1 MQTQIMRGN
10 RIIKKRYYQY
20 AKMQNQAHTAVSFVQ
35 RLRYAEPKKPMTND
49 FNTCKQTIGM
59 IKEDIHRIMS

>member
-1 MQTQIMRGN
+1 
-10 RIIKKRYYQY
+10 
-20 AKMQNQAHTAVSFVQ
+20 MQNQAHTAVSFVQ